1 MICGFA
7 DYRFGFVSEV
17 GSLTPVKGHRASCLV
32 VSKKKKKRCEI
43 PSVLI
48 SWSSAGSQG
57 AGLCPSRHRRQ
68 HRVWRRANTSNKW
81 SSMQTVKTSLIWW
94 TLKLTCTN
102 EAFAPS
108 YKTICSLSTKLAA
121 WPSESMPVDTHTVGQ
136 QPHSGAPSAAARC
149 SMVILP
155 HSRAHRVPFITVCRS
170 VQTVTLVTLVWNN
183 EVRRYVQVIPMSSS
197 PGFRLDKGSILHTD
211 SL

>member
-121 WPSESMPVDTHTVGQ
+121 WPSESMPVDTHTPSVSSHTQ
-136 QPHSGAPSAAARC
+136 EHRLLLHGAAWWYCHTAGHTGCPSLLSAA
-149 SMVILP
+149 
-155 HSRAHRVPFITVCRS
+155 
-170 VQTVTLVTLVWNN
+170 Q
-183 EVRRYVQVIPMSSS
+183 Y
-197 PGFRLDKGSILHTD
+197 RLLHW
-211 SL
+211 SH